1 MITQSQESLEMLVM
15 VSRLLSSKL
24 DISELLTTIMR
35 LASRVVGAERASLY
49 LLDEKAQELYFD
61 VALGLP
67 EDVQKMRFKLGE
79 GISGTCAKEGRSI
92 IINDTASDPRHSK
105 KADSKSGFITRS
117 LLTCPMIIKGKVIG
131 VVQAI
136 NRIEGDFSEIDK
148 NNFEAFASQAAIAI
162 ENSRLFSSVKEEK
175 RKMELV
181 FKRIKEGAILTDVN
195 GGILIINSSAKIY
208 LEHEKYKFE
217 NISGAFQDFV
227 IQPGLETI
235 LAGQEPVC
243 RFELYREKPKRFYL
257 EGSAIKLFKEDK
269 EGSQSP
275 EGRLWILTDITAQ
288 RLEER
293 MARNFLSLISHKFK
307 TPLASINGYAQIL
320 RDEAQ
325 TKGMPELVQ
334 KASETIFGQGQKL
347 NGLVESL
354 LDFVTIDSLDASSL
368 VRIEFDAADF
378 LGEIAED
385 ARGKFGG
392 TDGVA
397 IKIATPEPVKVR
409 ADRKVIAAAVRS
421 LIDNAVKFNR
431 GKDKLVILSAQSR
444 DGYALISVGDN
455 GPGIPGEELENIF
468 HRFYQVEASFTGQ
481 VEGWGLGLALVK
493 KIAEV
498 HGGRVFA
505 KSQLQK
511 GSAFTL
517 AIPDQQL

>member
-79 GISGTCAKEGRSI
+79 GVAGTCAKEGRSI
-92 IINDTASDPRHSK
+92 IINDVASDPRHSK
-105 KADSKSGFITRS
+105 KADSRSGFITRS
-117 LLTCPMIIKGKVIG
+117 LLTCPMIIKGKAIG

-136 NRIEGDFSEIDK
+136 NKLDGEFADTDK

-162 ENSRLFSSVKEEK
+162 ENSRLFSTVKEEK
-175 RKMELV
+175 RKMEIV
-181 FKRIKEGAILTDVN
+181 FRRIKEGAILTDVN
-195 GGILIINSSAKIY
+195 GEILLLNNSAKVY
-208 LEHEKYKFE
+208 LEYDKYKFSD
-217 NISGAFQDFV
+217 IKSAFPDFELK
-227 IQPGLETI
+227 PGLDQIDACEE
-235 LAGQEPVC
+235 AAC
-243 RFELYREKPKRFYL
+243 RFELYREKPKKFFL
-257 EGSAIKLFKEDK
+257 DGSAIKLFAEDK
-269 EGSQSP
+269 DGASHV
-275 EGRLWILTDITAQ
+275 EGRLWILSDVTAL

-320 RDEAQ
+320 KEEAAS
-325 TKGMPELVQ
+325 KEMPELVE
-334 KASETIFGQGQKL
+334 KASTAIYGQGQKL
-347 NGLVESL
+347 NGLVEGL
-354 LDFVTIDSLDASSL
+354 LDFVTIDSLDAQSL
-368 VRIEFDAADF
+368 EKLEFDAAEF
-378 LGEIAED
+378 LAEIAED
-385 ARGKFGG
+385 MRGRLKDLEGL
-392 TDGVA
+392 T
-397 IKIATPEPVKVR
+397 IKTVTPEPVKVK
-409 ADRKVIAAAVRS
+409 ADRKLLATAIRGLVN
-421 LIDNAVKFNR
+421 NAIKFNPA
-431 GKDKLVILSAQSR
+431 KDKLVILSAQVR
-444 DGYALISVGDN
+444 DGHALLSVGDN

-468 HRFYQVEASFTGQ
+468 HKFYQVEASFTGQ

-493 KIAEV
+493 KVAEV

-505 KSQLQK
+505 KSQLEK

-517 AIPDQQL
+517 TLPL

>member
-1 MITQSQESLEMLVM
+1 MVTQSQESLEMLVM

-79 GISGTCAKEGRSI
+79 GIAGTCAKEGRSI

-105 KADSKSGFITRS
+105 KADSKSGFVTRS

-136 NRIEGDFSEIDK
+136 NRIEGDFTEIDK
-148 NNFEAFASQAAIAI
+148 NNFEAFSSQAAIAI

-175 RKMELV
+175 RKMEIV

-195 GGILIINSSAKIY
+195 GGIILINSSAKIY

-217 NISGAFQDFV
+217 NISGAFQNFE
-227 IQPGLETI
+227 IKPALSEI
-235 LAGQEPVC
+235 LAGEEPLC

-257 EGSAIKLFKEDK
+257 DGSAIKLFREDK
-269 EGSQSP
+269 EGNQIA
-275 EGRLWILTDITAQ
+275 EGKLWIMADVTAQ

-307 TPLASINGYAQIL
+307 TPLASINGFAQIL
-320 RDEAQ
+320 RDEAAS
-325 TKGMPELVQ
+325 KSLPDMV
-334 KASETIFGQGQKL
+334 KKSSETIYSQGQKL
-347 NGLVESL
+347 NVLVESL
-354 LDFVTIDSLDASSL
+354 LDFVTMDSLDACSL
-368 VRIEFDAADF
+368 EKIEFDASDF
-378 LGEIAED
+378 LEEIAED
-385 ARGKFGG
+385 ARGRFKDTPGL
-392 TDGVA
+392 V
-397 IKIATPEPVKVR
+397 IKVATPEPVKVK
-409 ADRKVIAAAVRS
+409 ADRKIFASAVKS
-421 LIDNAVKFNR
+421 LIDNAVKFNKN
-431 GKDKLVILSAQSR
+431 KDKLVILSTQSR

-498 HGGRVFA
+498 HGGKVFA
-505 KSQLQK
+505 RSQLQK
-511 GSAFTL
+511 GSAFTIAL
-517 AIPDQQL
+517 PS

>member
-67 EDVQKMRFKLGE
+67 GDVQKMRFKLGE
-79 GISGTCAKEGRSI
+79 GIAGTCAKEGRSI
-92 IINDTASDPRHSK
+92 IINDVAADPRHSK
-105 KADSKSGFITRS
+105 KADSRSGYITRS
-117 LLTCPMIIKGKVIG
+117 LLTCPMIIKGKAIG

-136 NRIEGDFSEIDK
+136 NKLDGEFTETDK

-162 ENSRLFSSVKEEK
+162 ENSRLFSTVKEEK

-181 FKRIKEGAILTDVN
+181 FKRIKEGAILTDIN
-195 GGILIINSSAKIY
+195 GEILLINNSAKVY
-208 LEHEKYKFE
+208 LEHDKYKFTDIK
-217 NISGAFQDFV
+217 NAFQDFEMK
-227 IQPGLETI
+227 PGMDQI
-235 LAGQEPVC
+235 HSCDDSSC
-243 RFELYREKPKRFYL
+243 RFELYREKPKKFFL
-257 EGSAIKLFKEDK
+257 DGSAIKLFAEDK
-269 EGSQSP
+269 DGASHV
-275 EGRLWILTDITAQ
+275 EGRLWILSDVTAQ

-307 TPLASINGYAQIL
+307 TPLASISGYAQIL
-320 RDEAQ
+320 KEEAAS
-325 TKGMPELVQ
+325 KEMPELIE
-334 KASETIFGQGQKL
+334 KASGTIYDQGQKL
-347 NGLVESL
+347 NGLVEGL
-354 LDFVTIDSLDASSL
+354 LDFVTIDSLDAQSL
-368 VRIEFDAADF
+368 EKIEFDAAEF
-378 LGEIAED
+378 LTELAED
-385 ARGKFGG
+385 MRGRLKKA
-392 TDGVA
+392 DDLN
-397 IKIATPEPVKVR
+397 IKIVVQEAVNVK
-409 ADRKVIAAAVRS
+409 ADRKLLATAVRALVENS
-421 LIDNAVKFNR
+421 VKFNP
-431 GKDKLVILSAQSR
+431 GKDKLVILSAQAR
-444 DGYALISVGDN
+444 DGHALISVGDN

-468 HRFYQVEASFTGQ
+468 QKFYQVEASFTGQ

-493 KIAEV
+493 KVTEL

-517 AIPDQQL
+517 TLPL